1 MTNPPNWRVFLC
13 LKKYL
18 IVLKLSNPITAMKS
32 LRLIPDFYRKH
43 PIVKIDFTYD
53 IWNESNNINIEL
65 DWSTSI
71 WFCTKEIKLLNQADL
86 LAIGILILYKEND
99 RNKNG

>member
-1 MTNPPNWRVFLC
+1 MTNPPIWRVFLC

-18 IVLKLSNPITAMKS
+18 IVLKLSNPTTAMKS

-43 PIVKIDFTYD
+43 PIVKIDFNND

-65 DWSTSI
+65 
-71 WFCTKEIKLLNQADL
+71 ELEYVNMV
-86 LAIGILILYKEND
+86 LYK
-99 RNKNG
+99 RN

>member
-1 MTNPPNWRVFLC
+1 
-13 LKKYL
+13 
-18 IVLKLSNPITAMKS
+18 MKS

-65 DWSTSI
+65 
-71 WFCTKEIKLLNQADL
+71 ELEYVNMV
-86 LAIGILILYKEND
+86 LYK
-99 RNKNG
+99 RN